1 MVARHNRYMTSF
13 KNVATAAQI
22 KKIQT
27 LKRALGWDDDLYREI
42 LDDRYGVKS
51 SKQLTIADAANFIET
66 FEKKAIECGV
76 WQKQEQKHADK
87 KRKASHY
94 ASVRQIRLIE
104 ALWGQVT
111 RQTNEED
118 KTTALRKF
126 IRRIVDVD
134 DLRFVLKK
142 DVERL
147 VKALEQMGANYER

>member
-1 MVARHNRYMTSF
+1 MVARHNGYVTSF

-27 LKRALGWDDDLYREI
+27 LKRALNWDDELYREI

-51 SKQLTIADAANFIET
+51 SKQLTIADAANFIEV

-76 WQKQEQKHADK
+76 WQKQEPKHTDK

-104 ALWGQVT
+104 TLWGQVT

-118 KTTALRKF
+118 KTAALRKF

>member
-1 MVARHNRYMTSF
+1 MVAIKSGYQTTV
-13 KNVATAAQI
+13 KGTVTPAQI

-27 LKRALGWDDDLYREI
+27 LKRALNWDDDLYREI

-51 SKQLTIADAANFIET
+51 STKLKWWQAADFIEV
-66 FEKKAIECGV
+66 FEKKAVELGV
-76 WQKQEQKHADK
+76 WQKQEPKHNDK
-87 KRKASHY
+87 RRKASHY

-104 ALWGQVT
+104 GLWGQVT
-111 RQTNEED
+111 RQTSEED
-118 KTTALRKF
+118 KTAALRKF